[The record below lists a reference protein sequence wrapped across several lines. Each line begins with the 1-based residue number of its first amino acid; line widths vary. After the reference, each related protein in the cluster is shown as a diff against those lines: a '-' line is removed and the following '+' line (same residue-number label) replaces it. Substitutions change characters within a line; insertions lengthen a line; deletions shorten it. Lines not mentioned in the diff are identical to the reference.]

1 VIKLFRLIENE
12 VVKMISKKRLMF
24 VLAILVVLISLF
36 AYGQNQTQARTT
48 AQLSQRMGVTATND
62 WRKLAGQQLIDMKNR
77 LDSPYMD
84 ENSKSSTRVKME
96 QLQYNLDNN
105 INPLAQSAA
114 KFTTTFME
122 QAIFLFLPLL
132 IIMLAADMVSG
143 ESASGTIKLLLVR
156 NVPRWKILLS
166 KFLTLVILEV
176 LVVFFA
182 FVLSAIISGFFFGFG
197 GWLAPVATGFK
208 VLGGKLDSSSVL
220 NVPQW
225 QYSLMVYSLAFFVAV
240 VVGSISLMISIL
252 VKSTAASI
260 GIIMST
266 LVAGNFISFFLSD
279 WKLTRYMFMV
289 NLRLTDYL
297 SGSFQPIEGMN
308 MLFSITVLLG
318 WTIAS
323 IIISFVYFTKQD
335 ILV

>member
-1 VIKLFRLIENE
+1 MFSLIENE
-12 VVKMISKKRLMF
+12 VIKMISKKRLIF
-24 VLAILVVLISLF
+24 VFAILIVLISVF
-36 AYGQNQTQARTT
+36 AYGQKHTLERTK
-48 AQLSQRMGVTATND
+48 AQLSQRMGISATAD
-62 WRKLAGQQLIDMKNR
+62 WRKLADQQLIDMKNR
-77 LDSPYMD
+77 LDSPYSD
-84 ENSKSSTRVKME
+84 EKSKSSLRVRME

-105 INPLAQSAA
+105 INPLEQSAA
-114 KFTTTFME
+114 KFTTKFME
-122 QAIFLFLPLL
+122 QSIFLFLPLL

-143 ESASGTIKLLLVR
+143 ESSSGTIKLLLVR

-166 KFLTLVILEV
+166 KYLTLIILEIIV
-176 LVVFFA
+176 IFFSFA
-182 FVLSAIISGFFFGFG
+182 LSAIISGFFFGFG

-208 VLGGKLDSSSVL
+208 IFAGKLDSSGVF

-225 QYSLMVYSLAFFVAV
+225 QYSLMVYSLAFYVAV
-240 VVGSISLMISIL
+240 VVGSISFMISIL

-266 LVAGNFISFFLSD
+266 LVAGNFISYFLSD
-279 WKLTRYMFMV
+279 WRITRYMFMV

-297 SGSFQPIEGMN
+297 SGSLQPIEGMN

-318 WTIAS
+318 WALAAITV
-323 IIISFVYFTKQD
+323 SFIYFTKQD

>member
-1 VIKLFRLIENE
+1 MKLFSLIENE
-12 VVKMISKKRLMF
+12 VIKMVSKKRLLF
-24 VLAILVVLISLF
+24 VLAILIVLISVF
-36 AYGQNQTQARTT
+36 AYGQKQTLARTK
-48 AQLSQRMGVTATND
+48 AQLTQRMGITATED
-62 WRKLAGQQLIDMKNR
+62 WRKLADQQLIDMKNR

-84 ENSKSSTRVKME
+84 EKNKSSLRVRME
-96 QLQYNLDNN
+96 QLEYNLDNN
-105 INPLAQSAA
+105 INPLEQSAA
-114 KFTTTFME
+114 KFTTKFME
-122 QAIFLFLPLL
+122 QSIFLFLPLL

-143 ESASGTIKLLLVR
+143 ESSSGTIKLLLVR

-166 KFLTLVILEV
+166 KYLTLVILEV

-182 FVLSAIISGFFFGFG
+182 FMLSVLISGAFFGYG

-208 VLGGKLDSSSVL
+208 VLAGKLDTTSVL

-225 QYSLMVYSLAFFVAV
+225 QYALMVYSLAFFVSV
-240 VVGSISLMISIL
+240 VVGSISFMISIL

-279 WKLTRYMFMV
+279 WKITRYMFMV

-318 WTIAS
+318 WAIAS
-323 IIISFVYFTKQD
+323 IIVSFVYFTKQD
-335 ILV
+335 IMV

>member
-1 VIKLFRLIENE
+1 MKLFSLIENE
-12 VVKMISKKRLMF
+12 VIKMISKKRLMF
-24 VLAILVVLISLF
+24 VLAILVVLISVF
-36 AYGQNQTQARTT
+36 AYGQNQTLARTK
-48 AQLSQRMGVTATND
+48 AQLSQRMGITATDD
-62 WRKLAGQQLIDMKNR
+62 WHKLANQQLIDMKNR

-84 ENSKSSTRVKME
+84 EKNKASNRVRME

-105 INPLAQSAA
+105 INPLEQSAA
-114 KFTTTFME
+114 KFTTKFME

-132 IIMLAADMVSG
+132 IIMLSADMVSG
-143 ESASGTIKLLLVR
+143 ESSSGTIKLLLVR

-166 KFLTLVILEV
+166 KYLTLMILEV
-176 LVVFFA
+176 IVVFFA

-197 GWLAPVATGFK
+197 GWLAPVGTGFK
-208 VLGGKLDSSSVL
+208 VLAGKLDTTSVL

-240 VVGSISLMISIL
+240 VVGSISFMISIL

-318 WTIAS
+318 WAIAS

>member
-1 VIKLFRLIENE
+1 MFRLIENE
-12 VVKMISKKRLMF
+12 VIKMISKKRLMF
-24 VLAILVVLISLF
+24 VLAILIVLISVF
-36 AYGQNQTQARTT
+36 AYGQNQSLTRTK
-48 AQLSQRMGVTATND
+48 AQLSQRMGITATAD
-62 WRKLAGQQLIDMKNR
+62 WRKLADQQLIDMKNR
-77 LDSPYMD
+77 LDSPYLD
-84 ENSKSSTRVKME
+84 EKTQSSLRVRME

-122 QAIFLFLPLL
+122 QSIFLFLPLL

-143 ESASGTIKLLLVR
+143 ESSSGTIKLLLVR

-166 KFLTLVILEV
+166 KYLTLVILEV
-176 LVVFFA
+176 IVVCSAFA
-182 FVLSAIISGFFFGFG
+182 LSAIISGFFFGFG

-208 VLGGKLDSSSVL
+208 VLAGKLDATGVH

-225 QYSLMVYSLAFFVAV
+225 QYSLMVYSLALYVAI

-260 GIIMST
+260 GIIMSS
-266 LVAGNFISFFLSD
+266 LVAGNFLSYFLSD
-279 WKLTRYMFMV
+279 WKITRYMFMV

-297 SGSFQPIEGMN
+297 AGSFQPIDGMTL
-308 MLFSITVLLG
+308 LFSITVLFG
-318 WTIAS
+318 WAIAA

>member
-1 VIKLFRLIENE
+1 MFNLIENE
-12 VVKMISKKRLMF
+12 VTKMISKKRLMF
-24 VLAILVVLISLF
+24 VFAILIVLITIF
-36 AYGQNQTQARTT
+36 AYGQNQSLARTK
-48 AQLSQRMGVTATND
+48 AQLSQRMGVTATDD
-62 WRKLAGQQLIDMKNR
+62 WRKLADQQIIDIKNR

-84 ENSKSSTRVKME
+84 EKSKSSSRVRME

-105 INPLAQSAA
+105 INPLEQSAA
-114 KFTTTFME
+114 KFTTLFMQ

-132 IIMLAADMVSG
+132 IIMLSSDMVSG
-143 ESASGTIKLLLVR
+143 ESSSGTIKLLLVR

-166 KFLTLVILEV
+166 KYLTLVVLEV

-182 FVLSAIISGFFFGFG
+182 FVLAAIISGFFFGFG
-197 GWLAPVATGFK
+197 GWYAPVATGFK
-208 VLGGKLDSSSVL
+208 VLAGQLDSTGVR

-225 QYSLMVYSLAFFVAV
+225 QYSLMVYSLAFFVAF
-240 VVGSISLMISIL
+240 VVGSISFMISVL

-279 WKLTRYMFMV
+279 WKITRYMFMV

-318 WTIAS
+318 WAIAS

>member
-1 VIKLFRLIENE
+1 
-12 VVKMISKKRLMF
+12 MF
-24 VLAILVVLISLF
+24 VFAILIVLITIF
-36 AYGQNQTQARTT
+36 AYGQNQSLARTK
-48 AQLSQRMGVTATND
+48 AQLSQRMGVTATDD
-62 WRKLAGQQLIDMKNR
+62 WRKLADQQIIDIKNR

-84 ENSKSSTRVKME
+84 AKSKSSSRVRME

-105 INPLAQSAA
+105 INPLEQSAA
-114 KFTTTFME
+114 KFTTIFMQ

-132 IIMLAADMVSG
+132 IIMLSSDMVSG
-143 ESASGTIKLLLVR
+143 ESSSGTIKLLLVR

-166 KFLTLVILEV
+166 KYLALLILEV
-176 LVVFFA
+176 LVVFFS
-182 FVLSAIISGFFFGFG
+182 FVLAAIISGFFFGFG
-197 GWLAPVATGFK
+197 GWFAPVATGFK
-208 VLGGKLDSSSVL
+208 VLAGQLDSTGVR

-225 QYSLMVYSLAFFVAV
+225 QYSLMVYSLAFFVAF
-240 VVGSISLMISIL
+240 VVGSISFMISVL

-279 WKLTRYMFMV
+279 WKITRYMFMV

-308 MLFSITVLLG
+308 MLFSVSVLLG
-318 WTIAS
+318 WAIAS
-323 IIISFVYFTKQD
+323 MIISFVYFTKQD